1 MIKRETHIRS
11 IIKATSWRLLATLTT
26 IVLVWIVFGDHW
38 KALMVGWIELVL
50 KIIIYYGHERV
61 WLLFDWGVKNE

>member
-1 MIKRETHIRS
+1 MIKKETHIRS

-50 KIIIYYGHERV
+50 KIIIYYGHERA
-61 WLLFDWGVKNE
+61 WLLVDWGVEK

>member
-1 MIKRETHIRS
+1 MIKKESHTRS
-11 IIKATSWRLLATLTT
+11 IVKAASWRLLATLTT

-50 KIIIYYGHERV
+50 KIVIYYGHERA
-61 WLLFDWGVKNE
+61 WLCIGWGLKR